1 MSDMLQLVVELHN
14 TQPPRNAPLGPSD
27 LITTVVRLA
36 TPIDSVNPAGV
47 LGACP
52 DPLIRVNP
60 SIADK
65 LRLLEGGLWTNI
77 ASYDRHRSL

>member
-14 TQPPRNAPLGPSD
+14 TQPPRTHPLDPSD

-47 LGACP
+47 LGPCP
-52 DPLIRVNP
+52 DPLI
-60 SIADK
+60 
-65 LRLLEGGLWTNI
+65 
-77 ASYDRHRSL
+77 